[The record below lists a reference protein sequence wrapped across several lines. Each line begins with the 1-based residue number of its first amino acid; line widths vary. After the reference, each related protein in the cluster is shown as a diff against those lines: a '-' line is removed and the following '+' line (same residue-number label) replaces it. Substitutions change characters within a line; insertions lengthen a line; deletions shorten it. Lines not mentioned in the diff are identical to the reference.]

1 MKSAQNTSMMKSYK
15 NVILLCRHE
24 IYLKADITI
33 LYLSNRAGQWN
44 MEAEDELTATAMRT
58 YIYLIKAGK
67 PVGPRE
73 VMRGA
78 KLTSPSVAY
87 RNLQKLMDMNL
98 VSKDEHSN
106 YVVKE
111 KVGIKGYVWIG
122 KHLVP
127 RFILFGLVFLVVLAI
142 EIAIL
147 LLHLLANSSVEGSFW
162 LLTIVTIVSA
172 VVFLAEGLKWR
183 KSKLST

>member
-1 MKSAQNTSMMKSYK
+1 
-15 NVILLCRHE
+15 
-24 IYLKADITI
+24 
-33 LYLSNRAGQWN
+33 
-44 MEAEDELTATAMRT
+44 MEPEDELTATAMRT
-58 YIYLIKAGK
+58 YIYLIKAGR

-87 RNLQKLMDMNL
+87 RNLQKLMDLNL
-98 VSKDEHSN
+98 VNKDQYSN

-111 KVGIKGYVWIG
+111 KIGIKGYMWIG
-122 KHLVP
+122 TRLVP

-142 EIAIL
+142 EIAIV
-147 LLHLLANSSVEGSFW
+147 LLHLWTDSSVEGSFW
-162 LLTIVTIVSA
+162 LLTVVTVVSA

-183 KSKLST
+183 KSKIST

>member
-1 MKSAQNTSMMKSYK
+1 
-15 NVILLCRHE
+15 
-24 IYLKADITI
+24 
-33 LYLSNRAGQWN
+33 
-44 MEAEDELTATAMRT
+44 MEPEDELTTTAMRT

-78 KLTSPSVAY
+78 NLTSPSVAY
-87 RNLQKLMDMNL
+87 RNLQKLIDLNL
-98 VSKDEHSN
+98 VSKDDYSN

-111 KVGIKGYVWIG
+111 KVAIKGYLWIG
-122 KHLVP
+122 THLVP
-127 RFILFGLVFLVVLAI
+127 RYILFGLVFLVVLAI

-147 LLHLLANSSVEGSFW
+147 LLHLLADSSVEGSFW
-162 LLTIVTIVSA
+162 LLTVVTVVSA

-183 KSKLST
+183 KNKPR

>member
-1 MKSAQNTSMMKSYK
+1 
-15 NVILLCRHE
+15 
-24 IYLKADITI
+24 
-33 LYLSNRAGQWN
+33 
-44 MEAEDELTATAMRT
+44 MEPEDELTATGMRT
-58 YIYLIKAGK
+58 YIFLVKIGK

-87 RNLQKLMDMNL
+87 RNLQKLLDMNL
-98 VSKDEHSN
+98 VSKDDYSN
-106 YVVKE
+106 YVVTK

-127 RFILFGLVFLVVLAI
+127 RFILFGLIFLVVLSI

-147 LLHLLANSSVEGSFW
+147 LLHILTKSSVEGSFW
-162 LLTIVTIVSA
+162 VLAIVTVVSA
-172 VVFLAEGLKWR
+172 VVFLAEGLKWKKR
-183 KSKLST
+183 

>member
-1 MKSAQNTSMMKSYK
+1 
-15 NVILLCRHE
+15 
-24 IYLKADITI
+24 
-33 LYLSNRAGQWN
+33 
-44 MEAEDELTATAMRT
+44 MEPEDELTATAMRT
-58 YIYLIKAGK
+58 YIYLIKTGK

-87 RNLQKLMDMNL
+87 RNLQKLIDLDL
-98 VSKDEHSN
+98 VSKDQYSN

-111 KVGIKGYVWIG
+111 KVGIKGYTWIG
-122 KHLVP
+122 KHLIP
-127 RFILFGLVFLVVLAI
+127 RFILFGLVFLAVLAI
-142 EIAIL
+142 EIGIL
-147 LLHLLANSSVEGSFW
+147 VLHLWTDSSVEGSFW
-162 LLTIVTIVSA
+162 LLTVVTVVSA